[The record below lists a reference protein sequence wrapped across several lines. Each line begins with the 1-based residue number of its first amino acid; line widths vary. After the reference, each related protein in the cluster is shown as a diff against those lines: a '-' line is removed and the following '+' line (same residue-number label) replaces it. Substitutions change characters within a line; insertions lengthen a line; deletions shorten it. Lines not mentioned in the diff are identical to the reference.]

1 MGRPVEVDSRPNG
14 PEATAAGS
22 ATGPARGGWIRLARL
37 PRQPFLRHGLITVAA
52 GAALFLLTDSL
63 GPFNDFQVA
72 QIGIYAVAV
81 AGLGLLTGWNGQIS
95 LGHGALM
102 AVGAFATAELN
113 IHTGVAL
120 ALQILAGVAAA
131 AVAGVVVG
139 IIAARLRGPYLAGAT
154 LALALALPEIAVKY
168 STVLGGEEGLTLNPL
183 TSPRSVNL
191 DRWMAWIS
199 LLCALLV
206 TMLLANL
213 ASSRFGR
220 AFRAVRDDEIAAS
233 LAGIN
238 VARTQVLAFVVS
250 SACAGLAGSLL
261 GLAVG
266 NVGPQ
271 SFEVALSISLLAA
284 MVIGGTGGMLG
295 AWIGGFF
302 LVYVPQWSSSVS
314 HSLHLSTAVESNLSL
329 AFYGV
334 VLMFVII
341 VAPRGIQGGLESA
354 ARLARRLAFGQPPVL
369 APAQPGAPSPPLTS
383 SLSTTDPPSPITTP
397 KEKT

>member
-1 MGRPVEVDSRPNG
+1 MGRPVDLDRRTTS
-14 PEATAAGS
+14 AAM
-22 ATGPARGGWIRLARL
+22 ATGGSTTGQAPGRWLRTARL
-37 PRQPFLRHGLITVAA
+37 PRQPFLRHGLITLVA
-52 GAALFLLTDSL
+52 GVALFLLTDSL
-63 GPFNDFQVA
+63 GPFNDFQMA
-72 QIGIYAVAV
+72 QIAIYAVAV

-113 IHTGVAL
+113 IHTNVAL

-131 AVAGVVVG
+131 AVAGVIVG
-139 IIAARLRGPYLAGAT
+139 MIAARLRGPYLAGAT

-213 ASSRFGR
+213 ATSRFGR

-334 VLMFVII
+334 VLMVVII
-341 VAPRGIQGGLESA
+341 VAPSGIQGGIEAA
-354 ARLARRLAFGQPPVL
+354 ARLAGRLAFGRPPLL
-369 APAQPGAPSPPLTS
+369 APAESDLVSPSPA
-383 SLSTTDPPSPITTP
+383 TDTPRPIRNP
-397 KEKT
+397 KEDT